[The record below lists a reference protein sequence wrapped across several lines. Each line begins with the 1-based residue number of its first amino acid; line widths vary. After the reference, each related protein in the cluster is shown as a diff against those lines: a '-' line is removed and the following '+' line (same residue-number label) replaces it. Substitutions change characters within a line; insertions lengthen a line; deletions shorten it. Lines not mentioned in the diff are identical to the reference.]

1 MELRSF
7 FCQLFLTMLL
17 CAAVRATTIEKL
29 SLEEMTYLAQRIVRA
44 RCISNSSFWAEGEI
58 WTSTSLE
65 VLETL
70 KGPSTNRIEV
80 RLLGGTVGGLDAS
93 VSGVPRFRQGDE
105 VILFLEP
112 TRHGDLTVVSWQQG
126 TMRILYDSRTG
137 VRVVTQDSAEFE
149 TFDPQ
154 TRSFKATGIHD
165 VPLKEFRVRVK
176 AAVAA
181 SARRKS

>member
-1 MELRSF
+1 MEIRTF
-7 FCQLFLTMLL
+7 FCQLFLTIVL
-17 CAAVRATTIEKL
+17 CSVVRATTIEKL

-70 KGPSTNRIEV
+70 KGPTTNRIEV

-93 VSGVPRFRQGDE
+93 VSGVPRFREGDE
-105 VILFLEP
+105 VVLFLEP
-112 TRHGDLTVVSWQQG
+112 TKHGDLTVVSWQQG
-126 TMRILYDSRTG
+126 TMRVLYDSRTG
-137 VRVVTQDSAEFE
+137 AKVVTQESAAFE
-149 TFDPQ
+149 TFDPE
-154 TRSFKATGIHD
+154 TREFKVTGLHD
-165 VPLKEFRVRVK
+165 VPLKEFRARVK
-176 AAVAA
+176 TAIAE